1 MLSVVRMFVLV
12 GAALAAAPSAM
23 AQIAPQRLA
32 LCAGCHGAEGNSTL
46 KGIPS
51 LAAQPKLFLENQLVL
66 IREGVRDIASMKG
79 MLDGVTDAEVTAL
92 AQYYADKSLA
102 AVPTDRDAEV
112 FARGGKLAEGMR
124 CGICHLPTYL
134 GREQIPRLAGQ
145 REDYL
150 LHSSNSSK
158 TIRLWVETLIWRLQS
173 TVCLIRNY
181 RTFHIIWRDSR
192 LRPQH
197 ARPSRRTYILG
208 I

>member
-1 MLSVVRMFVLV
+1 MSLLSVVRMCVLV
-12 GAALAAAPSAM
+12 GAALAAAPAAM

-32 LCAGCHGAEGNSTL
+32 LCAACHGADGNSTL

-66 IREGVRDIASMKG
+66 IREGVRDIPSMKG
-79 MLDGVTDAEVTAL
+79 MLNGVSDAEVTAL
-92 AQYYADKSLA
+92 AKYYADKPLA
-102 AVPTDRDAEV
+102 PVPTDRDAEV

-150 LHSSNSSK
+150 LLSMQQFKNNQA
-158 TIRLWVETLIWRLQS
+158 IG
-173 TVCLIRNY
+173 
-181 RTFHIIWRDSR
+181 RDSNMAASVYGVSDQDLQDISYFLAR
-192 LRPQH
+192 LTP
-197 ARPSRRTYILG
+197 
-208 I
+208 

>member
-1 MLSVVRMFVLV
+1 MSLLSVVRMCVLV
-12 GAALAAAPSAM
+12 GAALAAAPAAM

-32 LCAGCHGAEGNSTL
+32 LCAGCHGADGNSTL

-66 IREGVRDIASMKG
+66 IREGVRDIPSMKG
-79 MLDGVTDAEVTAL
+79 MLNGVSDTEVIAL
-92 AQYYADKSLA
+92 AKYYADKPLA
-102 AVPTDRDAEV
+102 PVPTDRDAEV

-150 LHSSNSSK
+150 LLSMQQFKNNQA
-158 TIRLWVETLIWRLQS
+158 IG
-173 TVCLIRNY
+173 
-181 RTFHIIWRDSR
+181 RDSNMAASVYGVSDQELQDISYFLAR
-192 LRPQH
+192 LTPATTATGQ
-197 ARPSRRTYILG
+197 
-208 I
+208 

>member
-1 MLSVVRMFVLV
+1 MQMLSVLRAVVLT
-12 GAALAAAPSAM
+12 GAVLAAAPAAL
-23 AQIAPQRLA
+23 AQISPQRLA
-32 LCAGCHGAEGNSTL
+32 LCAACHGADGNSQL

-79 MLDGVTDAEVTAL
+79 MLDGVSDTEITEL
-92 AQYYADKSLA
+92 AKYYSDKSLA
-102 AVPTDRDAEV
+102 PVPTDRDAEV

-150 LHSSNSSK
+150 LLSMQQFKNN
-158 TIRLWVETLIWRLQS
+158 QAAG
-173 TVCLIRNY
+173 
-181 RTFHIIWRDSR
+181 RDSNMAAAVYGVSDQDLQDISYYLAR
-192 LRPQH
+192 LTP
-197 ARPSRRTYILG
+197 
-208 I
+208 

>member
-1 MLSVVRMFVLV
+1 MSLLSVVRMCVLV
-12 GAALAAAPSAM
+12 GAALAAAPAAM

-32 LCAGCHGAEGNSTL
+32 LCAACHGADGNSTL

-66 IREGVRDIASMKG
+66 IREGVRDIPSMKG
-79 MLDGVTDAEVTAL
+79 MLNGVSDAEVTAL
-92 AQYYADKSLA
+92 AKYYADKPLA
-102 AVPTDRDAEV
+102 PVPTDRDAEV

-150 LHSSNSSK
+150 LLSMQQFKNNQA
-158 TIRLWVETLIWRLQS
+158 IG
-173 TVCLIRNY
+173 
-181 RTFHIIWRDSR
+181 RDSNMAASVYGVSDQDLQDISYFLAR
-192 LRPQH
+192 LTPASTLTAQ
-197 ARPSRRTYILG
+197 
-208 I
+208 

>member
-1 MLSVVRMFVLV
+1 MCVLV
-12 GAALAAAPSAM
+12 GAALAAAPAAM

-32 LCAGCHGAEGNSTL
+32 LCAACHGADGNSTL

-66 IREGVRDIASMKG
+66 IREGVRDIPSMKG
-79 MLDGVTDAEVTAL
+79 MLDGVSDAEVTAL
-92 AQYYADKSLA
+92 AKYYADKPLA
-102 AVPTDRDAEV
+102 PVPNDRDAEV

-150 LHSSNSSK
+150 LLSM
-158 TIRLWVETLIWRLQS
+158 QQF
-173 TVCLIRNY
+173 RNNQAVG
-181 RTFHIIWRDSR
+181 RDSNMAASVYGVSDQDLQDISYYLAR
-192 LRPQH
+192 LTP
-197 ARPSRRTYILG
+197 
-208 I
+208 

>member
-1 MLSVVRMFVLV
+1 MSLLSVVRICVLV
-12 GAALAAAPSAM
+12 GAALAAAPAAM

-32 LCAGCHGAEGNSTL
+32 LCAGCHGADGNSTL

-66 IREGVRDIASMKG
+66 IREGVRDIPSMKG
-79 MLDGVTDAEVTAL
+79 MLNGVSDAEVTAL
-92 AQYYADKSLA
+92 AKYYADKPLA
-102 AVPTDRDAEV
+102 PVPTERDAEV

-150 LHSSNSSK
+150 LLSMQQFKNNQA
-158 TIRLWVETLIWRLQS
+158 IG
-173 TVCLIRNY
+173 
-181 RTFHIIWRDSR
+181 RDSNMAASVYGVSDQDLQDISYFLAR
-192 LRPQH
+192 LTP
-197 ARPSRRTYILG
+197 
-208 I
+208 